1 MVKEWKNNFKNSF
14 SNGPTIKTTLGVIT
28 VLAIAVVVTIIS
40 IRKDV
45 IISIDGKEE
54 VFITYKGTVEDVL
67 EERGIDL
74 EVKDKISPSLEQKV
88 SDDTVISIDK
98 AVEVTLIVNEKKLI
112 IDTAEKTVEDLLI
125 AEKELLSTEGIEFI
139 KGVDEITPK
148 LDSNVE
154 ENLKIEIVKVEI
166 LNEVAVEEIEFDTIL
181 QEDNDLDYGL
191 EEVKQDGAL
200 GEKEITYKIVKKNG
214 EEVSRDVVSSKVT
227 KEPVNEIIVEGT
239 RKVFASRDGYDEYQE
254 LIYCESTAYC
264 TGTIT
269 ATGTKP
275 VYNPGGI
282 STIAVDPRVIPLG
295 SLVYVDGYGY
305 AVAADT
311 GGAIKGK
318 IVDVFLNSQ
327 SASTKWGRKYN
338 VPVYIVSYPGEW

>member
-1 MVKEWKNNFKNSF
+1 MVKEWKNNLKNSF

-28 VLAIAVVVTIIS
+28 VLVIAIVVTIVS

-45 IISIDGKEE
+45 TVNIDGKEE

-67 EERGIDL
+67 EERGITL
-74 EVKDKISPSLEQKV
+74 EVKDKISPALEEKV
-88 SDDTVISIDK
+88 SDNTVISIDR
-98 AVEVTLIVNEKKLI
+98 AVEVTLIVDEKKLI
-112 IDTAEKTVEDLLI
+112 IDTAEKTIEDLLI
-125 AEKELLSTEGIEFI
+125 AEKELLSVEGIEFI
-139 KGVDEITPK
+139 EGTDEITPK
-148 LDSNVE
+148 LDSNIE

-166 LNEVAVEEIEFDTIL
+166 LNEVAVEEIKFDTIT
-181 QEDNDLDYGL
+181 QEDGSLDYGL
-191 EEVKQDGAL
+191 EEVKQDGTL

-227 KEPVNEIIVEGT
+227 KEPVNKIIVEGT
-239 RKVFASRDGYDEYQE
+239 RKVFASRNGYDEYQK

-275 VYNPGGI
+275 VYNPSGI

-311 GGAIKGK
+311 GGAIKGN

-327 SASTKWGRKYN
+327 DASRQWGRKYN